1 MTLQERIKK
10 NSLYIVNIQIT
21 NGLNIVEVQYGEK
34 WGVYG
39 KPDGTINVAPSEQ
52 IRGRWFYYSKID
64 DTSVD
69 DIIDLIES
77 TITDNLTA
85 EMKVKLFEQKVEEM
99 KVFFD
104 KYKYEELTTLEFK
117 IKAKKKTPK
126 KTKKSEKSEKSAD
139 VSIQEVVPSK
149 KKTVKVETVAQ

>member
-21 NGLNIVEVQYGEK
+21 NGLNIVEVQYGNK
-34 WGVYG
+34 WGVYS

-52 IRGRWFYYSKID
+52 IRDRWFYYSKID
-64 DTSVD
+64 DTSID
-69 DIIDLIES
+69 DIIDLIEK
-77 TITDNLTA
+77 TIADNLTA

-99 KVFFD
+99 KKFFD
-104 KYKYEELTTLEFK
+104 QHQYEELTTLEFK

-126 KTKKSEKSEKSAD
+126 KGKKKDEKPAD
-139 VSIQEVVPSK
+139 VNIQEVIPSN

>member
-21 NGLNIVEVQYGEK
+21 NGMNIVEVQYGNK

-39 KPDGTINVAPSEQ
+39 TPDGTINVAPSEQ
-52 IRGRWFYYSKID
+52 IRDRWFYYSKID
-64 DTSVD
+64 DTSID
-69 DIIDLIES
+69 DIIDLIER
-77 TITDNLTA
+77 TIADNLTA

-99 KVFFD
+99 KIFFD
-104 KYKYEELTTLEFK
+104 QHQYEELTTLEFK

-126 KTKKSEKSEKSAD
+126 KAKKSEKPAD

>member
-52 IRGRWFYYSKID
+52 IRDRWFYYSKID
-64 DTSVD
+64 DTSID

-126 KTKKSEKSEKSAD
+126 KGKKKDEKPAD
-139 VSIQEVVPSK
+139 VSIQEVVPNK
-149 KKTVKVETVAQ
+149 KKTVKVEKVVQ

>member
-64 DTSVD
+64 DTSID

-126 KTKKSEKSEKSAD
+126 KTKKSEKPAD
-139 VSIQEVVPSK
+139 VSIQEVVPNK
-149 KKTVKVETVAQ
+149 KKTVKVEKVVQ